1 MPEGGSSGVRAVREA
16 LASDRPSPAARKSFN
31 AIEDD
36 IARGGF
42 AFRPGKEMGAILGA
56 RALDEWPEFAA
67 SWDDLGIDTYMADG
81 GRYRRRRFCALSAI
95 GTAVSRKEHQPH
107 YQSRDHNRLNGGVER
122 WFMPVHEAIT
132 GNAFAQALVRYC
144 AVLFE
149 RASSTTSGT
158 IPWHVEMHQFRI
170 EATQTEQG
178 APTPEGPHR
187 DGVDWV
193 CVMLINRTNVRSG
206 VTQIFD
212 PAGRSL
218 GEFTLTNP
226 IDTVF
231 LDDHRVFHGVTPIAP
246 LDSENKANRDVLV
259 LTYRREQDFNPA
271 QD

>member
-16 LASDRPSPAARKSFN
+16 LASDRPSPAARKSLD

-42 AFRPGKEMGAILGA
+42 AFRTGEEMGAILGVK
-56 RALDEWPEFAA
+56 ALEDWPAFAA
-67 SWDDLGIDTYMADG
+67 SWNDLGIDTYMADG
-81 GRYRRRRFCALSAI
+81 GRYRRRRFCAFSVTGA
-95 GTAVSRKEHQPH
+95 AVIRKEHQPH
-107 YQSRDHNRLNGGVER
+107 YQSRDYNQLNGGVER
-122 WFMPVHEAIT
+122 WFMPVDEAVT
-132 GNAFAQALVRYC
+132 GNAFAQALIRFC
-144 AVLFE
+144 ADLFDG
-149 RASSTTSGT
+149 ASPETSDAT
-158 IPWHVEMHQFRI
+158 AWHVEMHQFRI

-212 PAGRSL
+212 AAGRSL

>member
-16 LASDRPSPAARKSFN
+16 LASDRPSPAARKSLD

-107 YQSRDHNRLNGGVER
+107 YQSRDHTRLNGGVER
-122 WFMPVHEAIT
+122 WFMPVHEAMT

-212 PAGRSL
+212 AAGRSL